1 MAKKLA
7 HISEDHSR
15 EQTVYEHLT
24 GTAELAKQFAAAFGA
39 EEDGYLLGL
48 LHDIGKYSDAFQH
61 RLDGGVRVDHS
72 TAGAKEACAHG
83 VGYLALAIAGHHG
96 GIPNFGSRADT
107 KNDATLSG
115 RLKRDLEPYDDWK
128 TEVTLPP
135 VKPFNMR
142 EFNTGFRLSFYIRML
157 FSCLVD
163 ADFIDTET
171 FMDGALAPRGNYDAL
186 PALLDRLETYIA
198 PWYPPKAELNRKRCA
213 ILDACKA
220 SGSTAAP
227 GVYTLTVP
235 TGGGKTTAAMAF
247 ALTAAVQNCMSRVIY
262 AAPYT
267 SIIDQNADT
276 FEKIFGTENV
286 IEHHSSAEYLFSES
300 PNPAEYRKMLAAENW
315 DAPVIATT
323 TVQLFESLFA
333 SKPARCRKLHNL
345 ANSVLILD
353 EVQTLPMPY
362 LKPFT
367 AALAELARKYGVIVV
382 LCPAHRKARIKE
394 IRERLKIGLPCRVV
408 STSLIEA
415 GVDVDFPRVYREE
428 AGLDSVLQAAGRCNR
443 EGKRPLDESLV
454 TVFTVQNTTPP
465 PYMRQPAAA
474 MKNISKRME
483 DITSLAAIR
492 AYFEFY
498 RDLYGKEDLDREKI
512 LKAFESGTLP
522 FASVAEKVRVIES
535 CTTPVYIP
543 IDQGEALVERLYRG
557 ERSRALFRKLGQY
570 SVNVYPQQL
579 AALREAGAVQ
589 SIDGGALYV
598 LADPRRYDSALGLT
612 LDQTETALFI

>member
-171 FMDGALAPRGNYDAL
+171 FMDGALAPRGNFDAL

-198 PWYPPKAELNRKRCA
+198 PWYPPKTELNRKRCA

-247 ALTAAVQNCMSRVIY
+247 ALTAA
-262 AAPYT
+262 
-267 SIIDQNADT
+267 
-276 FEKIFGTENV
+276 
-286 IEHHSSAEYLFSES
+286 
-300 PNPAEYRKMLAAENW
+300 
-315 DAPVIATT
+315 
-323 TVQLFESLFA
+323 
-333 SKPARCRKLHNL
+333 
-345 ANSVLILD
+345 
-353 EVQTLPMPY
+353 
-362 LKPFT
+362 
-367 AALAELARKYGVIVV
+367 
-382 LCPAHRKARIKE
+382 
-394 IRERLKIGLPCRVV
+394 
-408 STSLIEA
+408 
-415 GVDVDFPRVYREE
+415 
-428 AGLDSVLQAAGRCNR
+428 
-443 EGKRPLDESLV
+443 
-454 TVFTVQNTTPP
+454 
-465 PYMRQPAAA
+465 A

-512 LKAFESGTLP
+512 LIAFENEMLP

-543 IDQGEALVERLYRG
+543 IDQGEALVAQLYRG
-557 ERSRALFRKLGQY
+557 ERSRTLFRKLGQY

-589 SIDGGALYV
+589 SIDGGALYI

>member
-96 GIPNFGSRADT
+96 GIPNFGSRADP
-107 KNDATLSG
+107 KHDATLSG

-198 PWYPPKAELNRKRCA
+198 PWYPPKTELNRKRCA

-220 SGSTAAP
+220 SGNTAAP

-353 EVQTLPMPY
+353 EVQTLPM
-362 LKPFT
+362 
-367 AALAELARKYGVIVV
+367 EVV
-382 LCPAHRKARIKE
+382 DNASDENNENTRRKATVVPIK
-394 IRERLKIGLPCRVV
+394 
-408 STSLIEA
+408 IE
-415 GVDVDFPRVYREE
+415 
-428 AGLDSVLQAAGRCNR
+428 
-443 EGKRPLDESLV
+443 
-454 TVFTVQNTTPP
+454 
-465 PYMRQPAAA
+465 
-474 MKNISKRME
+474 
-483 DITSLAAIR
+483 
-492 AYFEFY
+492 
-498 RDLYGKEDLDREKI
+498 
-512 LKAFESGTLP
+512 
-522 FASVAEKVRVIES
+522 
-535 CTTPVYIP
+535 
-543 IDQGEALVERLYRG
+543 
-557 ERSRALFRKLGQY
+557 
-570 SVNVYPQQL
+570 
-579 AALREAGAVQ
+579 
-589 SIDGGALYV
+589 YV
-598 LADPRRYDSALGLT
+598 
-612 LDQTETALFI
+612 

>member
-198 PWYPPKAELNRKRCA
+198 PWYPPKTELNRKRCA

-247 ALTAAVQNCMSRVIY
+247 ALTAAVRNCMSRVIY

-276 FEKIFGTENV
+276 FEKTLRHGKRHRAPQQRGI
-286 IEHHSSAEYLFSES
+286 SLF
-300 PNPAEYRKMLAAENW
+300 RKPEPRRVPQNAGRRKL

-345 ANSVLILD
+345 ANSVLIL
-353 EVQTLPMPY
+353 T
-362 LKPFT
+362 KC
-367 AALAELARKYGVIVV
+367 RR
-382 LCPAHRKARIKE
+382 C
-394 IRERLKIGLPCRVV
+394 PCR
-408 STSLIEA
+408 I
-415 GVDVDFPRVYREE
+415 
-428 AGLDSVLQAAGRCNR
+428 
-443 EGKRPLDESLV
+443 
-454 TVFTVQNTTPP
+454 
-465 PYMRQPAAA
+465 
-474 MKNISKRME
+474 
-483 DITSLAAIR
+483 
-492 AYFEFY
+492 
-498 RDLYGKEDLDREKI
+498 
-512 LKAFESGTLP
+512 
-522 FASVAEKVRVIES
+522 
-535 CTTPVYIP
+535 
-543 IDQGEALVERLYRG
+543 
-557 ERSRALFRKLGQY
+557 
-570 SVNVYPQQL
+570 
-579 AALREAGAVQ
+579 
-589 SIDGGALYV
+589 
-598 LADPRRYDSALGLT
+598 
-612 LDQTETALFI
+612 

>member
-1 MAKKLA
+1 MKAADQTPLA
-7 HISEDHSR
+7 HISEDGTRS
-15 EQTVYEHLT
+15 QTLADHLS
-24 GTAELAKQFAAAFGA
+24 GTAALAGQFAAAFGA
-39 EEDGYLLGL
+39 GAEGEFAGL
-48 LHDIGKYSDAFQH
+48 LHDLGKDSPGFQR
-61 RLDGGVRVDHS
+61 RLHGGPPVDHS
-72 TAGAKEACAHG
+72 TAGAQAALRQNDPCA
-83 VGYLALAIAGHHG
+83 AFAIAGHHS
-96 GIPNFGSRADT
+96 GIPDGGHRQDEPDEPTLFGRI
-107 KNDATLSG
+107 
-115 RLKRDLEPYDDWK
+115 KRQVP
-128 TEVTLPP
+128 VAGSLPP
-135 VKPFNMR
+135 VIARPALPAWVKQSQDNLTTAF
-142 EFNTGFRLSFYIRML
+142 FTRML

-186 PALLDRLETYIA
+186 SALLDRLETYIA
-198 PWYPPKAELNRKRCA
+198 PWYPPKTELNRKRCA

-247 ALTAAVQNCMSRVIY
+247 ALTAAVRNCKSRVIY

-323 TVQLFESLFA
+323 TVQLFVSLFA

-382 LCPAHRKARIKE
+382 LCTATQPALDGVFADLKIDLPIKE
-394 IRERLKIGLPCRVV
+394 ICPDVPENFETFRRTKI
-408 STSLIEA
+408 A
-415 GVDVDFPRVYREE
+415 
-428 AGLDSVLQAAGRCNR
+428 
-443 EGKRPLDESLV
+443 
-454 TVFTVQNTTPP
+454 
-465 PYMRQPAAA
+465 
-474 MKNISKRME
+474 
-483 DITSLAAIR
+483 
-492 AYFEFY
+492 
-498 RDLYGKEDLDREKI
+498 
-512 LKAFESGTLP
+512 
-522 FASVAEKVRVIES
+522 
-535 CTTPVYIP
+535 
-543 IDQGEALVERLYRG
+543 
-557 ERSRALFRKLGQY
+557 
-570 SVNVYPQQL
+570 
-579 AALREAGAVQ
+579 
-589 SIDGGALYV
+589 
-598 LADPRRYDSALGLT
+598 
-612 LDQTETALFI
+612 